1 LEEIAR
7 EQRRDEEPGVI
18 VLSGRFSIARVAF
31 GWNDRLRRLRQLGP
45 VRILIVDDFEPW
57 RRAICSTLA
66 GDGRLHVVGESPDGL
81 DAVQQCEALR
91 PHLVL
96 LDIQLPKLSGFAA
109 AARIREVSPDT
120 KILFLSSY
128 HSRDVMLHALKV
140 GAGMV
145 VKAEAARD
153 LVPVIWAVIRGEP
166 VVRFKSLDDKPWN
179 F

>member
-1 LEEIAR
+1 VIGSASPAR
-7 EQRRDEEPGVI
+7 RSVGTTVC
-18 VLSGRFSIARVAF
+18 G
-31 GWNDRLRRLRQLGP
+31 GLRQLVP

-57 RRAICSTLA
+57 RRAICSNLA
-66 GDGRLHVVGESPDGL
+66 MDARLQVVGESSDGL

-91 PHLVL
+91 PDLVL

-109 AARIREVSPDT
+109 AVRISEVSPDT

-145 VKAEAARD
+145 VKADASRD

-166 VVRFKSLDDKPWN
+166 IVRFKYLGDKPPKL
-179 F
+179 